1 MYVIT
6 LSGESYYII
15 RQEEFITL
23 SGDFFYIIWQ
33 QVFYIIRRC
42 YYIIRQLLHYQALL
56 LHYQAVITLTGDYY
70 IIGCNTLRYSDT
82 GAMFRIKYSV
92 VPNEGMIH
100 LSNNQYNI

>member
-23 SGDFFYIIWQ
+23 SSENYYIIKL
-33 QVFYIIRRC
+33 QVYYIIRRC
-42 YYIIRQLLHYQALL
+42 YCIIRQLLYYQAFL

-70 IIGCNTLRYSDT
+70 IIGSNKYIGLCN
-82 GAMFRIKYSV
+82 AF
-92 VPNEGMIH
+92 
-100 LSNNQYNI
+100 SNC

>member
-23 SGDFFYIIWQ
+23 SGEKYYIIRQ
-33 QVFYIIRRC
+33 HVYYIIRRC
-42 YYIIRQLLHYQALL
+42 YYIIRQLLHYQAFS

-70 IIGCNTLRYSDT
+70 IIDCNSCCCSY
-82 GAMFRIKYSV
+82 V
-92 VPNEGMIH
+92 VCSHCVVEIQ
-100 LSNNQYNI
+100 LW